1 MEKNIMRFALAM
13 NTIASV
19 IDVTIYDSRVEFKA
33 HKSVVTNCF
42 NIAFM
47 YDMYVSAYSV
57 NKGYYQMAAHLNQ
70 PKGCYED
77 LKIDSEG

>member
-19 IDVTIYDSRVEFKA
+19 IDLTIYDGRVEFKA

-47 YDMYVSAYSV
+47 YDMYVSVYSV
-57 NKGYYQMAAHLNQ
+57 NKEYYQMAAYLKQ
-70 PKGCYED
+70 TKGC
-77 LKIDSEG
+77 